1 MKPIIDVSKHN
12 GKIEWDRVKLQ
23 IEGAILRIG
32 YRGYNKTGSL
42 HKDPTFLE
50 NDKMCEAYG
59 IPREFYFFPTDITE
73 HECIETSIWI
83 LNLLKKYGYMPI
95 TLWLDSEFS
104 NDSRTGRSD
113 RLTKDTRTQMLLSVR
128 QKIHA
133 ICPEW
138 KIGIYASQSWF
149 YGHLNLGILYQ
160 KKVPLWVARWG
171 DIEPDIIYSTWQYS
185 NKGVIEGING
195 RVDLSIRR
203 YPDYIAL

>member
-12 GKIEWDRVKLQ
+12 GKIEWDRVKPQ

-32 YRGYNKTGSL
+32 YRGYNKTGAL
-42 HKDPTFLE
+42 HRDPTFLE
-50 NDKMCEAYG
+50 NDKMCKAYH

-73 HECIETSIWI
+73 YECIETSIWI
-83 LNLLKKYGYMPI
+83 LNVLKEYGYMPI

-113 RLTKDTRTQMLLSVR
+113 TLTKNTRTQMLLSVR

-133 ICPEW
+133 ICPDW

-149 YGHLNLGILYQ
+149 YDYLNLATLYQ
-160 KKVPLWVARWG
+160 KNVPLWVARWG
-171 DIEPDIIYSTWQYS
+171 NKQPDVFADMWQYTD
-185 NKGVIEGING
+185 KGVIGGITG
-195 RVDLSIRR
+195 YVDLSTRNI
-203 YPDYIAL
+203 PII

>member
-12 GKIEWDRVKLQ
+12 GTIEWYRVKSH
-23 IEGAILRIG
+23 IDGAIIRIG

-42 HKDPTFLE
+42 HRDPKFIE
-50 NDKMCEAYG
+50 NDKMCEALE

-113 RLTKDTRTQMLLSVR
+113 TLTKDTRTQMLLSVR
-128 QKIHA
+128 QKIHT
-133 ICPEW
+133 ICPDW

-149 YGHLNLGILYQ
+149 YDHLNLAILYQ

-171 DIEPDIIYSTWQYS
+171 NKPPDVHADLWQYT
-185 NKGVIEGING
+185 NKGFIEGING
-195 RVDLSIRR
+195 PVDLSTRGI
-203 YPDYIAL
+203 PII

>member
-12 GKIEWDRVKLQ
+12 GYIEWDRVKPQ
-23 IEGAILRIG
+23 IDGAIIRIG
-32 YRGYNKTGSL
+32 YRGYNKTGAL
-42 HKDPTFLE
+42 HKDPTFLY
-50 NDKMCEAYG
+50 NDMMCNGYN

-95 TLWLDSEFS
+95 TLWLDSEYC
-104 NDSRTGRSD
+104 NDARTGRSD
-113 RLTKDTRTQMLLSVR
+113 TLTKDTRTQMLLSVR

-133 ICPEW
+133 ICPNW

-149 YGHLNLGILYQ
+149 YDHLNLAILYQ

-171 DIEPDIIYSTWQYS
+171 NTPPDVMADIWQYTS
-185 NKGVIEGING
+185 KGVIEGITG
-195 RVDLSIRR
+195 WVDLSTRDI
-203 YPDYIAL
+203 PII

>member
-12 GKIEWDRVKLQ
+12 GKIEWNRVKPQ

-42 HKDPTFLE
+42 HRDPTFLE
-50 NDKMCEAYG
+50 NDKMCEAYH
-59 IPREFYFFPTDITE
+59 IPREFYFFPTDISGR
-73 HECIETSIWI
+73 ECIESAIFV

-104 NDSRTGRSD
+104 NDSRTGRAD

-128 QKIHA
+128 QKINT
-133 ICPEW
+133 ICPDW

-149 YGHLNLGILYQ
+149 YDHLNLAILYQ
-160 KKVPLWVARWG
+160 KNVPLWVARWG
-171 DIEPDIIYSTWQYS
+171 NTPPDVSADIWQYTS
-185 NKGVIEGING
+185 KGVIEGITG
-195 RVDLSIRR
+195 WVDLSTRDI
-203 YPDYIAL
+203 PII

>member
-12 GKIEWDRVKLQ
+12 GIIEWDRVKPQ

-42 HKDPTFLE
+42 HKDPMFND
-50 NDKMCEAYG
+50 NDKMCEAYH

-83 LNLLKKYGYMPI
+83 LNLLKKYGYLPI

-113 RLTKDTRTQMLLSVR
+113 TLTKDTRTQMLLSVR

-133 ICPEW
+133 ICPDW

-149 YGHLNLGILYQ
+149 YDHLNLAILYQ
-160 KKVPLWVARWG
+160 KNVPLWVARWG
-171 DIEPDIIYSTWQYS
+171 NTPPDVMADIWQYT
-185 NKGVIEGING
+185 NKGVIEGITG
-195 RVDLSIRR
+195 WVDLSTRNI
-203 YPDYIAL
+203 PII

>member
-1 MKPIIDVSKHN
+1 MSKPIIDVSKHN
-12 GKIEWDRVKLQ
+12 GIIEWRRVKPL
-23 IEGAILRIG
+23 IEGAIIRIG

-42 HKDPTFLE
+42 HKDPTFIE
-50 NDKMCEAYG
+50 NDKMCETYQ

-104 NDSRTGRSD
+104 NDARTGRSD
-113 RLTKDTRTQMLLSVR
+113 TLTRDTRTQMLLSVR

-133 ICPEW
+133 ICPDW

-149 YGHLNLGILYQ
+149 YYHLNLAVLYQ
-160 KKVPLWVARWG
+160 KKVPLWVARWENKPPDVSA
-171 DIEPDIIYSTWQYS
+171 DIWQYTD
-185 NKGVIEGING
+185 KGVIAGING
-195 RVDLSIRR
+195 WVDLSTRNIL
-203 YPDYIAL
+203 II